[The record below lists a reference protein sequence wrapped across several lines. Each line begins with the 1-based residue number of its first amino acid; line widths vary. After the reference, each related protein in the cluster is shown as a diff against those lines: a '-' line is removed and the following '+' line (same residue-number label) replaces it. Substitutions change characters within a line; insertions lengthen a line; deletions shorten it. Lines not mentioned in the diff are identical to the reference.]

1 MTGQILIYGAN
12 GYTGRITARL
22 AKGAGYKPILAG
34 RNAAMVKAIADAHS
48 MEWRHFDLTDP
59 DLIDSNLRDVDIVLH
74 MAGPFSAT
82 MPPMIAACLRTRTHY
97 IDITGEIDVIEA
109 LSSQFAEAS
118 VAGIMI
124 LPGAG
129 FDVVPSDCL
138 LAHLKR
144 RLPSARS
151 LTLALDGLSKPS
163 RGTAKTAVEALGL
176 GTRVRRD
183 TRIITLDTVPRRDFD
198 FGDGESVDCMGVSW
212 GDVSSA
218 YHSTAVP
225 DIQVFFSVNPMME
238 RAARL
243 GPIAK
248 WMARRPLV
256 QRYLKGQ
263 VDKQIE
269 GPTKEERA
277 EGQVRL
283 LGIAEDGEGK
293 RVVSRLTTPEAYTLT
308 ARVALDIA
316 VRVAGMEGLTGFYTP
331 TRLLGPDYIL
341 EFDGVERVD
350 LV

>member
-22 AKGAGYKPILAG
+22 AKGAGYKPVLAG

-48 MEWRHFDLTDP
+48 MDWRHFDLKNP
-59 DLIDSNLRDVDIVLH
+59 DTIDRNLVDIDVVLH

-82 MPPMIAACLRTRTHY
+82 MPPMVAACLRTRTHY
-97 IDITGEIDVIEA
+97 IDITGEIDVIET

-118 VAGIMI
+118 VAGIMM

-138 LAHLKR
+138 LAHMKR

-151 LTLALDGLSKPS
+151 LTLAIDGLSKPS
-163 RGTAKTAVEALGL
+163 RGTAKTAVESLGL
-176 GTRVRRD
+176 GTRVRRNN
-183 TRIITLDTVPRRDFD
+183 RIVTLESMPRRDFD
-198 FGDGESVDCMGVSW
+198 FGDGEPVDCMGVSW

-225 DIQVFFSVNPMME
+225 DIQVFFRVSPMME
-238 RAARL
+238 QVAKM
-243 GPIAK
+243 GPIAN
-248 WMARRPLV
+248 WMVRQSLV

-269 GPTKEERA
+269 GPSKEERA
-277 EGQVRL
+277 EGRVRL
-283 LGIAEDGEGK
+283 LGIAEDGEGG
-293 RVVSRLTTPEAYTLT
+293 RAVSLLTTPEAYTLT

-316 VRVAGMEGLTGFYTP
+316 VRVADAEGLTGFYTP

-341 EFDGVERVD
+341 DFDGVERTD